1 MHALVKVLF
10 GQLQPTGKLPVTITE
25 PPPST
30 KVLYP
35 FGFNVPIGP

>member
-1 MHALVKVLF
+1 MF
-10 GQLQPTGKLPVTITE
+10 GETQTAGKLPVTITE

-35 FGFNVPIGP
+35 FGYGLRLQKSASGQR